1 MDNNKKWIEFR
12 ESYLDWLAEWPKE
25 YDIKNLLV
33 YKGYSLWWSSNL
45 IKKDTIINNEWLVN
59 LYRKLYGVNLSKD
72 NNCKS
77 KRTVM
82 YMFYLMILDVYRFF
96 VIKLIL
102 KAKSNKMADIFFYS
116 IELNL
121 IKKDGVFYDR
131 HYGTPI
137 SEKNE
142 SKLSASY
149 LLNLSNDY
157 IGILNPYKYHK
168 KINRLLSSIDS
179 DVVVLDTYLKLADI
193 INVHLSIFKI
203 YYKFL
208 IAKRKNDFNKSFF
221 VNGVS
226 CSDILVPEL
235 EQSFY
240 GGFQSS
246 LLSSIQFFNWAN
258 EQNQRLT
265 IVSYLETLSAARS
278 IYYFGHKSFSKCTF
292 IGLQH
297 STIYRNK
304 IDFYNR
310 RKEFNY
316 SYQGGIEF
324 SPQPDYYLLHGQY
337 SKDMVQEFMD
347 VDRLKV
353 IGCLKFD
360 NYPLVLSKIDE
371 VKKKIRSQLDCENK
385 YTVVLAPSFGID
397 IDGMLNLFEDVK
409 YDGDKIKF
417 IISPH
422 PLVSVD
428 EINNKILNMGIL
440 NKFDFHPYITTQEIV
455 IASDLVV
462 CGYTSIALESVIF
475 KTPSVRVIQEQEIP
489 MFEDEEPVQYIT
501 SKKEFWG
508 YIYASI
514 EAGKQDNL
522 LPENEKLVTKF
533 FYKIDGKSHQR
544 MWEFMAEL

>member
-1 MDNNKKWIEFR
+1 MNNNKQWIEFR
-12 ESYLDWLAEWPKE
+12 ESYLDWLADWPKE
-25 YDIKNLLV
+25 YNVKNLLV

-45 IKKDTIINNEWLVN
+45 IKKDTIINNEWLV
-59 LYRKLYGVNLSKD
+59 KLYHRLCDVNISKSS
-72 NNCKS
+72 NYKS

-82 YMFYLMILDVYRFF
+82 YMPYLFILDVYRFL

-102 KAKSNKMADIFFYS
+102 KAKSNKKSDIYFYS
-116 IELNL
+116 LELNL
-121 IKKDGVFYDR
+121 IKKDGVPYDR
-131 HYGTPI
+131 HYGAPI

-142 SKLSASY
+142 SGLSASY
-149 LLNLSNDY
+149 LLNLSNNY
-157 IGILNPYKYHK
+157 IEILNPYKYHK
-168 KINRLLSSIDS
+168 KINRLLSTIDS
-179 DVVVLDTYLKLADI
+179 NVIVLDSYLKLTDI
-193 INVHLSIFKI
+193 ISVHAGIFKI
-203 YYKFL
+203 YCKFL
-208 IAKRKNDFNKSFF
+208 IAKRRNDFNKSFF

-226 CSDILVPEL
+226 CRDILVPEL

-246 LLSSIQFFNWAN
+246 LLSSIQFFNWSN
-258 EQNQRLT
+258 EQNQKLT

-278 IYYFGHKSFSKCTF
+278 IYYFGRKSVSKCTF

-337 SKDMVQEFMD
+337 SKDLIQEFMD
-347 VDRLKV
+347 IDRLKI

-360 NYPLVLSKIDE
+360 NFPLVLSKIE
-371 VKKKIRSQLDCENK
+371 KIKKKVISQLEFKNR
-385 YTVVLAPSFGID
+385 YIVVLAPSFGVD
-397 IDGMLNLFEDVK
+397 IDGMLNLFKDIK
-409 YDGDKIKF
+409 YDSNKIKF

-428 EINNKILNMGIL
+428 EISNKILKMGIS
-440 NKFDFHPYITTQEIV
+440 NKFDFYPNISTQEII
-455 IASDLVV
+455 IAADLVV
-462 CGYTSIALESVIF
+462 CGYSSIALESVIF
-475 KTPSVRVIQEQEIP
+475 KTHSVRVVQKQEIP
-489 MFEDEEPVQYIT
+489 MFEEEYPIQYIT
-501 SKKEFWG
+501 NKKEFWD
-508 YIYASI
+508 YIYTFI
-514 EAGKQDNL
+514 EEGRKNNFL
-522 LPENEKLVTKF
+522 EENKKLVTKF

-544 MWEFMAEL
+544 MWKFLSEL